1 MFVLTRLSD
10 VIPVA
15 PELFDADYTQ
25 VLVEEIDR
33 KYANKVIADVG
44 LCLTLYDFVSI
55 GDAFVHP
62 ADGTSH
68 SQVEFR
74 LVVFRPFV
82 GEVLKGRIVSCTE
95 EHIRVSMDFV
105 QDIIIPSYALQT
117 PSYFDAAERL
127 WVWKYSEGQEKFY
140 MDLHEEIRFRVTN
153 INFTRVTKTAK
164 GAAAAKTTSPTE
176 TVELTPCVTLLQAS
190 KPPRPRLRTRPR
202 RRSAPA
208 ICGSHSRAD
217 GPPASTCRTT
227 TPRRRPYTSWWVP
240 SCLVST
246 VAPASRLTCLCCVCG
261 FCWCF
266 QGTID
271 EDGLGLSSWW
281 TS

>member
-1 MFVLTRLSD
+1 MFVLTRISD

-15 PELFDADYTQ
+15 PKLFDADYTQ
-25 VLVEEIDR
+25 VLIEEIDR
-33 KYANKVIADVG
+33 KYANKVITDVG
-44 LCLTLYDFVSI
+44 LCITLYDFVRI

-62 ADGTSH
+62 SDGTSH
-68 SQVEFR
+68 SQAEFR
-74 LVVFRPFV
+74 MVVFRPFV

-117 PSYFDAAERL
+117 PSYFDTTERL
-127 WVWKYSEGQEKFY
+127 WVWKYAEGQEKFY

-164 GAAAAKTTSPTE
+164 GGLAVTDQCWNKWSIQATTTE
-176 TVELTPCVTLLQAS
+176 ATEKAEKDGSTEDMRQSLA
-190 KPPRPRLRTRPR
+190 R
-202 RRSAPA
+202 RRSSSVDLSDNDPTPSA
-208 ICGSHSRAD
+208 IHI
-217 GPPASTCRTT
+217 
-227 TPRRRPYTSWWVP
+227 
-240 SCLVST
+240 L
-246 VAPASRLTCLCCVCG
+246 
-261 FCWCF
+261 
-266 QGTID
+266 GTID

>member
-1 MFVLTRLSD
+1 MFVLTRISD

-33 KYANKVIADVG
+33 KYANKVISDVG
-44 LCLTLYDFVSI
+44 LCITLYDF
-55 GDAFVHP
+55 
-62 ADGTSH
+62 
-68 SQVEFR
+68 
-74 LVVFRPFV
+74 
-82 GEVLKGRIVSCTE
+82 VLKGRIVSCTE

-117 PSYFDAAERL
+117 PSYFDSAERL

-164 GAAAAKTTSPTE
+164 GIQATTTE
-176 TVELTPCVTLLQAS
+176 ATDKAENEGVVTAGDMRQSLA
-190 KPPRPRLRTRPR
+190 R
-202 RRSAPA
+202 RRSSSVDLSDNDPTPSA
-208 ICGSHSRAD
+208 IHI
-217 GPPASTCRTT
+217 
-227 TPRRRPYTSWWVP
+227 
-240 SCLVST
+240 L
-246 VAPASRLTCLCCVCG
+246 
-261 FCWCF
+261 
-266 QGTID
+266 GTID

>member
-1 MFVLTRLSD
+1 MFVFTRISD

-25 VLVEEIDR
+25 VLIEEIDR
-33 KYANKVIADVG
+33 KYANKVITDVG
-44 LCLTLYDFVSI
+44 LCITLYDFVRI

-62 ADGTSH
+62 SDGTSH

-74 LVVFRPFV
+74 MVVFRPFV

-117 PSYFDAAERL
+117 PSYFDTTERL
-127 WVWKYSEGQEKFY
+127 WVWKYAEGQEKFY
-140 MDLHEEIRFRVTN
+140 MDLHEDIRFRVTN

-164 GAAAAKTTSPTE
+164 GIQATTTE
-176 TVELTPCVTLLQAS
+176 ATEKAEKDGSTEDMRQSLA
-190 KPPRPRLRTRPR
+190 R
-202 RRSAPA
+202 RRSSSVDLSDNDPTPSA
-208 ICGSHSRAD
+208 IHI
-217 GPPASTCRTT
+217 
-227 TPRRRPYTSWWVP
+227 
-240 SCLVST
+240 L
-246 VAPASRLTCLCCVCG
+246 
-261 FCWCF
+261 
-266 QGTID
+266 GTID